1 MSLLGRYTAR
11 LRLTMLYGLLTL
23 LTGAGVLLIAGLVT
37 VQSSTR
43 ATVPAINHNQQPQ
56 STASELTQARAEISH
71 LQDQLTAQAHQAN
84 QALWHALL
92 IGSVAALAIMAVVS
106 VVLGWFTAHR
116 VLRPLRRM
124 TAATRRISADNLHA
138 RLAVPGPADEVK
150 DLADTIDGLLERLE
164 GAFAA
169 QRRFVA
175 NASHELRTPLAT
187 MRASLDVAMAK
198 PEPAPPQTTALAGRL
213 RTELDQIERLLEGLL
228 VLARV
233 QHGDLPDATT
243 LSLDAVLA
251 AALAAR
257 ADAIAATGLTV
268 RSQASPAGAWVWG
281 SQALVCRMVDNVL
294 DNAVL
299 HNTAGGWIQ
308 AATAVRGDMA
318 WLVVE
323 SGGPVLDQRQV
334 QQLAQPFRRL
344 GTERTGSAAG
354 AGLGLSI
361 VAAIAEAHGGT
372 LDLHAR
378 AEGGLRVSIGL
389 PLGGLPLGGLPLGG
403 LPVGGLAPG
412 GPA

>member
-1 MSLLGRYTAR
+1 MLRRYTAR

-43 ATVPAINHNQQPQ
+43 ATVPAVNHNQQPQ

-92 IGSVAALAIMAVVS
+92 IGSVTALAIMAVVS
-106 VVLGWFTAHR
+106 VMLGWFTAHR

-213 RTELDQIERLLEGLL
+213 RTELDLLAQLLAGLL
-228 VLARV
+228 VLARATAAGSP
-233 QHGDLPDATT
+233 GDRVSGWGLGADDYLAKPFHFPE
-243 LSLDAVLA
+243 LVLRIR
-251 AALAAR
+251 ALARRQPSAR
-257 ADAIAATGLTV
+257 ARVLKAAGLELDRCGARSPGTGARWTC
-268 RSQASPAGAWVWG
+268 RSRSSACSRRCCGPAPPSSAPKPSSSRSGTSRPTRSPTPSRSPSAACAASSATRPSSAPPPALATASPP
-281 SQALVCRMVDNVL
+281 SHSLRSC
-294 DNAVL
+294 
-299 HNTAGGWIQ
+299 
-308 AATAVRGDMA
+308 
-318 WLVVE
+318 
-323 SGGPVLDQRQV
+323 
-334 QQLAQPFRRL
+334 RRL
-344 GTERTGSAAG
+344 AG
-354 AGLGLSI
+354 RPKVHAVFSNRVLNP
-361 VAAIAEAHGGT
+361 T
-372 LDLHAR
+372 TKLHT
-378 AEGGLRVSIGL
+378 V
-389 PLGGLPLGGLPLGG
+389 
-403 LPVGGLAPG
+403 
-412 GPA
+412 

>member
-1 MSLLGRYTAR
+1 MPLLGRTRHAGTACPLPGGRPMLRRYTAR
-11 LRLTMLYGLLTL
+11 LRLTMLDGLLTL

-43 ATVPAINHNQQPQ
+43 ATVPAVNHNQQPQ

-92 IGSVAALAIMAVVS
+92 IGSVTALAIMAVVS
-106 VVLGWFTAHR
+106 VMLGWFTAHR

-213 RTELDQIERLLEGLL
+213 RTELVLRIRA
-228 VLARV
+228 LARR
-233 QHGDLPDATT
+233 QP
-243 LSLDAVLA
+243 S
-251 AALAAR
+251 AR
-257 ADAIAATGLTV
+257 ARVLKAAGLELDPLRRTV
-268 RSQASPAGAWVWG
+268 TRDGRPVDLSVKEFGVLEALLRASPA
-281 SQALVCRMVDNVL
+281 
-294 DNAVL
+294 
-299 HNTAGGWIQ
+299 
-308 AATAVRGDMA
+308 
-318 WLVVE
+318 
-323 SGGPVLDQRQV
+323 
-334 QQLAQPFRRL
+334 F
-344 GTERTGSAAG
+344 
-354 AGLGLSI
+354 LS
-361 VAAIAEAHGGT
+361 AEALLEQVWDEQADPFTNTVTVTIG
-372 LDLHAR
+372 R
-378 AEGGLRVSIGL
+378 LRRKLGDPPVVSTTPG
-389 PLGGLPLGGLPLGG
+389 
-403 LPVGGLAPG
+403 VGYRIAP
-412 GPA
+412 